1 MNHFSGY
8 LTSIFIT
15 GICAFICES
24 LCSFFGSSKAL
35 TKALNI
41 ISSLILFTVIVF
53 PLIDSVMKIRIDK
66 EEYLPQTG
74 KTETTGYEH
83 LTSLTAEQLGKNL
96 TVKMFEETG
105 IYAESISIDFNDS
118 TEAPMVE
125 GVRVSVNST
134 LDDDKAIISEYLKG
148 VFGNKINVEI
158 TEL

>member
-1 MNHFSGY
+1 
-8 LTSIFIT
+8 
-15 GICAFICES
+15 
-24 LCSFFGSSKAL
+24 
-35 TKALNI
+35 
-41 ISSLILFTVIVF
+41 
-53 PLIDSVMKIRIDK
+53 
-66 EEYLPQTG
+66 
-74 KTETTGYEH
+74 
-83 LTSLTAEQLGKNL
+83 
-96 TVKMFEETG
+96 MFEETG